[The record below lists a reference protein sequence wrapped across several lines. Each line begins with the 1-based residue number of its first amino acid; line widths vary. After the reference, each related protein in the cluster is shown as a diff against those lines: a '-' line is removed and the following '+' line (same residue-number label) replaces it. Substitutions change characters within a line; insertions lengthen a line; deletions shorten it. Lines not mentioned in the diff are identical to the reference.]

1 MINSVTRALNWSIH
15 TYQLHSDMFMD
26 YARRNRKVLE
36 RSSAK
41 ELTHME
47 ERKFKDTLQWECL
60 IGLLEDKSEVLTFEI
75 FMFIVL
81 SFFYISLANP
91 VVFALVFFILGNA
104 IFNYFLLFHTEKL
117 WLVYKTKLV
126 WFCGKRTIAIFLE
139 AGYIK

>member
-15 TYQLHSDMFMD
+15 TYQLHSDTFMD
-26 YARRNRKVLE
+26 YARRHRKVLE

-41 ELTHME
+41 ELIHME
-47 ERKFKDTLQWECL
+47 ERKFKDALQWECL

-75 FMFIVL
+75 LLFIVL
-81 SFFYISLANP
+81 SFFSISLDNP
-91 VVFALVFFILGNA
+91 AVFALVFFILGNA

-126 WFCGKRTIAIFLE
+126 GFCGKRTIAIFLE